1 MDKDFEYFKGRFDQA
16 RDLTKQASKD
26 FAEQLLQSVIES
38 GIIKS
43 YCTLEDYE
51 FEDDGFVVL
60 IYKENNKRYKI
71 RFFFEG
77 FSCDGLMRNLQKS
90 EENIYCLTEVK

>member
-1 MDKDFEYFKGRFDQA
+1 MDTDFEYFKGRFDQA
-16 RDLTKQASKD
+16 RDLIEQASKD
-26 FAEQLLQSVIES
+26 FAEKLLQVVMES

-51 FEDDGFVVL
+51 FEDDGFVIL

-77 FSCDGLMRNLQKS
+77 FSYHGLVRDLEES
-90 EENIYCLTEVK
+90 EENTYCLTEVK